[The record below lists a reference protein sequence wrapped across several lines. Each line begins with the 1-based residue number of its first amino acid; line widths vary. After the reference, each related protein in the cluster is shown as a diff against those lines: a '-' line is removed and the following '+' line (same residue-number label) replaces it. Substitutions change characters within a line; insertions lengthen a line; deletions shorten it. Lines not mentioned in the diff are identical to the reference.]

1 MARILAVMP
10 GSSAR
15 GVALAVVLS
24 ATVAGCSSSDGEKPR
39 ALPTIPTATPS
50 STSPTPLASAT
61 ADTSAASVVA
71 FIKSYYAEINR
82 AIETGDV
89 TALSAFSTPACSCRQ
104 LLQSI
109 KRKSTGS
116 KIEGGRFALHE
127 VVPHDVTPTLAAA
140 RASYDVG
147 KAEVVKQDGSVIQT
161 IEAETGAQD
170 DISIVRAKGRW
181 LVSNVFLLN

>member
-1 MARILAVMP
+1 MP

-89 TALSAFSTPACSCRQ
+89 SALTSYSVPACPCRR
-104 LLQSI
+104 LVSSI
-109 KRKSTGS
+109 KEKSTGT
-116 KIEGGRFALHE
+116 KIRGGHFTLGGIS
-127 VVPHDVTPTLAAA
+127 PHDVTPTLAGVVVTFDVA
-140 RASYDVG
+140 R
-147 KAEVVKQDGSVIQT
+147 AEVVKADGTIVDT
-161 IEAETGAQD
+161 IEA
-170 DISIVRAKGRW
+170 AKGAKDDLSLVLHNGSW
-181 LVSNVFLLN
+181 LVANGLELK